1 MNVQRRTIVVEDD
14 AATQQLLAR
23 QIRRAGCEVAA
34 FDNGRQALK
43 AIVAQGGGLVLADW
57 GMPEMDGL
65 ELCRTLRQ
73 MEQMETLGNVY
84 FILLTAND
92 SKEGVVT
99 GLAAGANDYLTKPY
113 HEGEMLA
120 RLHVGERM
128 LALQEELLL
137 RTREFQKANAQ
148 LAVLSRK
155 LDEMAK
161 TDILSQLANRRSILE
176 RLGEACR
183 HAAQHDQPLA
193 CIMVDID
200 RFKQVNDTY
209 GHDAGDQVI
218 RDVADILRHGA
229 RRPEHCGRLGGE
241 EFVVLAPWLTA
252 TAAVELAERLRAE
265 VQGHTVSCGEHQ
277 LHVTASF
284 GVAAWSRKTSDPD
297 ALLKQAD
304 AMLYAAKQNGRNQTW
319 AVVAAGQGT
328 PATELISEAPHTQSC
343 VGS

>member
-1 MNVQRRTIVVEDD
+1 MNARRLILVVEDD
-14 AATQQLLAR
+14 LATRQLLTH
-23 QIRRAGCEVAA
+23 QIQRAGLEVVA
-34 FDNGRQALK
+34 FENGRLALE
-43 AIVAQGGGLVLADW
+43 AIVAQGGGLVVADW

-73 MEQMETLGNVY
+73 MEQLETLGSVY
-84 FILLTAND
+84 FVLLSAND
-92 SKEGVVT
+92 SKESVVT

-120 RLHVGERM
+120 RLRVGERM

-155 LDEMAK
+155 LDELAN
-161 TDILSQLANRRSILE
+161 TDILSQLANRRCILE

-183 HAAQHDQPLA
+183 HAAQHNQPLA
-193 CIMVDID
+193 CIMVDVD

-218 RDVADILRHGA
+218 RDVAAVLRCGA

-241 EFVVLAPWLTA
+241 EFIVLAPWLA
-252 TAAVELAERLRAE
+252 APAAVELAERLRVAIQAHI
-265 VQGHTVSCGEHQ
+265 VTCGQHR
-277 LHVTASF
+277 LRVTASF
-284 GVAAWSRKTSDPD
+284 GVAPWTRKTADPD

-319 AVVAAGQGT
+319 AVVAAGQGS
-328 PATELISEAPHTQSC
+328 PAAGLTSAAPHTQSC
-343 VGS
+343 VDS